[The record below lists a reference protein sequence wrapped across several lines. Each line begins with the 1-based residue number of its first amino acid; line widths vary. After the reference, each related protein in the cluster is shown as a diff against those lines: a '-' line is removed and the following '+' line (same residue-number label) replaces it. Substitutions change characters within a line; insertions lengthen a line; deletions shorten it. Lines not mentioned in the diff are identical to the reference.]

1 MDEHTL
7 RVLEFDKILRMASAF
22 ALTVP
27 GRTRVQRIK
36 PFSDVDEIRQQIVLV
51 SECRGL
57 LSEGQHVG
65 IEHYDD
71 LTPLFRKI
79 RPTDAVL
86 QPFELRS
93 FLALFSSALSLRVLR
108 NNSSCVHLG
117 EIVSALTTH
126 PDIRKAI
133 EEAIDREGKLRDEAS
148 PALFSIRQSIRTYER
163 KIKGILEGMQQQKDF
178 IPHLQDFFI
187 AERNNRYV
195 IPVKKDS
202 KGSIPGIVHDISNTG
217 ETVYVEPY
225 SIQHLGNDLES
236 SKAEEKLEGY
246 RILKRLSALLREN
259 ISEIEA
265 DYHIVARID
274 AIHALA
280 GFSEQMDMSPPE
292 INENEYLRVIQG
304 RHPLLWKALRK
315 AHREGALVPLDFELG
330 KDNSCM
336 VITGSNA
343 GGKTVTLKTIG
354 VLNLMALSGM
364 HTPSGSGTTYPFLR
378 GIFADIGDDQSI
390 EQNLSTFSAHVT
402 RISGII
408 QESGSHT
415 LVIIDELGTG
425 TDPEQGGALSCAVLR
440 RLNRQG
446 VLTVIST
453 HLGMLKAFAHSEPN
467 CINSAM
473 EMEEV
478 NLNGTSTFL
487 PTYKLATGSPGT
499 SHAFEIA
506 ETLGLDGELI
516 KEARQFM
523 TGGGAAIESLIREL
537 QGKSDELNNRL
548 RETREIQQEVASLHS
563 SLKDE
568 HARVRSMK
576 QETLSQAQREAE
588 EIVRKTRR
596 EAAQVTESLRRSQL
610 TGARA
615 IMKDIDKKLVK
626 MRKARE
632 ERSPE
637 ETLKIEEIKEG
648 EPVFLRSL
656 GIHGIVR
663 SADRKSGRVTVLSNG
678 KEITVPLSAVSGTAP
693 DQEPPA
699 PSKKIA
705 PDSGFGVS
713 GMREVPEELNVIG
726 RRVDPALSLIERYLN
741 DASIAGLVCVKIIH
755 GIGTG
760 RLSRAI
766 SDYLKDHP
774 LVERS
779 REGEEREGGEA
790 VTMVYL

>member
-1 MDEHTL
+1 M
-7 RVLEFDKILRMASAF
+7 
-22 ALTVP
+22 
-27 GRTRVQRIK
+27 
-36 PFSDVDEIRQQIVLV
+36 
-51 SECRGL
+51 
-57 LSEGQHVG
+57 
-65 IEHYDD
+65 
-71 LTPLFRKI
+71 
-79 RPTDAVL
+79 
-86 QPFELRS
+86 
-93 FLALFSSALSLRVLR
+93 LR

-117 EIVSALTTH
+117 EIVSQLTTH
-126 PDIRKAI
+126 PDLRKTI
-133 EEAIDREGKLRDEAS
+133 EEAIDREGNLRDEAS
-148 PALFSIRQSIRTYER
+148 PALFSIRQSIRSYER
-163 KIKGILEGMQQQKDF
+163 KIKRILDGMLQKKDF

-202 KGSIPGIVHDISNTG
+202 KGNVPGIVHDISNTG

-236 SKAEEKLEGY
+236 SKAEEKLEEY

-274 AIHALA
+274 ALLSLA
-280 GFSEQMDMSPPE
+280 GFAAQMDMSPPE
-292 INENEYLRVIQG
+292 INEKRYLRVIKG
-304 RHPLLWKALRK
+304 RHPLLWMTLRK
-315 AHREGALVPLDFELG
+315 AHRERDLIPLDFNLG
-330 KDNSCM
+330 KNNSCM
-336 VITGSNA
+336 VVTGSNA

-364 HTPSGSGTTYPFLR
+364 HTPSGSGTTFPFLR

-408 QESGSHT
+408 QKSGYHT

-446 VLTVIST
+446 SLTVIST
-453 HLGMLKAFAHSEPN
+453 HLGMLKAFAHSESN

-478 NLNGTSTFL
+478 SFNGTSTFL
-487 PTYKLATGSPGT
+487 PTYKLVIGSPGT

-506 ETLGLDGELI
+506 ETLGLDQELI

-523 TGGGAAIESLIREL
+523 TGGGAAIESLIKEL
-537 QGKSDELNNRL
+537 KGKSSELSNRL
-548 RETREIQQEVASLHS
+548 SETKKMQQEVASLHS
-563 SLKDE
+563 SLKEE
-568 HARVRSMK
+568 HARLRSMK
-576 QETLSQAQREAE
+576 QETMSQAQREAE

-596 EAAQVTESLRRSQL
+596 EATQIIESLKRSQL
-610 TGARA
+610 TGARE
-615 IMKDIDKKLVK
+615 IMKDIDRKLVK

-632 ERSPE
+632 ARSPE
-637 ETLKIEEIKEG
+637 EALKIEEIKEG
-648 EPVFLRSL
+648 EPVFLRNL

-663 SADRKSGRVTVLSNG
+663 LADRKSGRVTVLSNG
-678 KEITVPLSAVSGTAP
+678 KEIIVPLSEISRPAP
-693 DQEPPA
+693 NQEPPV
-699 PSKKIA
+699 PSKKMS
-705 PDSGFGVS
+705 PDREFGVS
-713 GMREVPEELNVIG
+713 GMRKVPEELNVIG
-726 RRVDPALSLIERYLN
+726 RRADPALSLIERYLN
-741 DASIAGLVCVKIIH
+741 DASIAGLVCVKIVH

-766 SDYLKDHP
+766 GDYLKDHP

-779 REGEEREGGEA
+779 RKGEEGEGGEA
-790 VTMVYL
+790 VTIVYL